1 MESGTGCGR
10 VMAGLFLLPRAA
22 RRPAFWPR
30 ELRRGALLLG
40 VSAALFWSSFAIGRW
55 IVFFPESGPIYVDL
69 LLGWIAV
76 ILHVSAWP
84 NLWVGLRDLRGDLAE
99 PWGDRVRPFVERRAG
114 TASRGGPW
122 RVCAHRPRDYGFVYG
137 ILLAG
142 PIVDS
147 APDPVVGL
155 KPGPVPGRPV
165 DPAGP
170 PVRPRNGP
178 SRR

>member
-84 NLWVGLRDLRGDLAE
+84 NLWVGLRDLADVSPAAATR
-99 PWGDRVRPFVERRAG
+99 
-114 TASRGGPW
+114 S
-122 RVCAHRPRDYGFVYG
+122 
-137 ILLAG
+137 
-142 PIVDS
+142 S
-147 APDPVVGL
+147 
-155 KPGPVPGRPV
+155 PGP
-165 DPAGP
+165 
-170 PVRPRNGP
+170 P
-178 SRR
+178 S